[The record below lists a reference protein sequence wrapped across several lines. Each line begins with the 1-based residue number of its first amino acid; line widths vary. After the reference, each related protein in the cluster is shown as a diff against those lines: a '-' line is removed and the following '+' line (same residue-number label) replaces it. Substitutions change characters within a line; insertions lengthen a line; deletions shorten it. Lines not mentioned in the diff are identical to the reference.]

1 MPYIIFAAFGGD
13 LSSELVLEF
22 LEAGH
27 DALIAAD
34 SQISEPI
41 RWSPSLIMCDSNIPP
56 FTISALFLLWPQG
69 ASASV
74 GGSVRISV

>member
-1 MPYIIFAAFGGD
+1 MGHLPSAAFGGD

-34 SQISEPI
+34 SQLSEPI
-41 RWSPSLIMCDSNIPP
+41 RLGRSLS
-56 FTISALFLLWPQG
+56 S
-69 ASASV
+69 
-74 GGSVRISV
+74 